1 MNIKYQSLDKDTAL
15 QQIELFASLDIVIGA
30 HGAGLTNI
38 IFMSPNS
45 FLYELFPPFWQFA
58 CYKRLAHNM
67 DVQYLK
73 STAVGEKG
81 PECRTNEKSTLCQY
95 NGIRDRD
102 FTVDVSTVL
111 HIVKK
116 AIVAVQTKKYPSIS
130 FLLDVC

>member
-1 MNIKYQSLDKDTAL
+1 
-15 QQIELFASLDIVIGA
+15 
-30 HGAGLTNI
+30 
-38 IFMSPNS
+38 
-45 FLYELFPPFWQFA
+45 
-58 CYKRLAHNM
+58 M

-102 FTVDVSTVL
+102 FTVDINTVL